1 MNFYNITYFLIKN
14 NSSNNY
20 RSQNIFQNSLREM
33 EWNRKSAYTCSTRCF
48 PRCLLPSIPCLVSIF
63 MSSTISPDSSRT
75 GPGELRELGLGCS
88 RTRARHG
95 FAVFTGLYRIPPTA
109 EFSFG

>member
-33 EWNRKSAYTCSTRCF
+33 ESNRKSAYTCSTRCF
-48 PRCLLPSIPCLVSIF
+48 PPVSASLHSLPRFYIYVL
-63 MSSTISPDSSRT
+63 DN
-75 GPGELRELGLGCS
+75 
-88 RTRARHG
+88 
-95 FAVFTGLYRIPPTA
+95 FA
-109 EFSFG
+109 